1 MKKIWR
7 RMEIEG
13 GIEKVKKIGRRFG
26 KGRKMAVVRMADKK
40 EKMEVMS
47 KKRLL
52 KREVTKIENDWTRK
66 ERVVQWRLEK
76 IARKERR
83 NNREAWVRYGKIW
96 MEGK

>member
-7 RMEIEG
+7 RTEIEG
-13 GIEKVKKIGRRFG
+13 GIKEVKKIGKRFG
-26 KGRKMAVVRMADKK
+26 KGRKMVVV
-40 EKMEVMS
+40 KMEVMS

-52 KREVTKIENDWTRK
+52 KGEVTKIENDWTRK

-76 IARKERR
+76 IARRERR

-96 MEGK
+96 MQGK

>member
-1 MKKIWR
+1 
-7 RMEIEG
+7 MEIEG
-13 GIEKVKKIGRRFG
+13 KIEEVKNIGRRFR
-26 KGRKMAVVRMADKK
+26 KKRKMAVVRMADRKG
-40 EKMEVMS
+40 KMEVMN

-52 KREVTKIENDWTRK
+52 KGEVTKIEDDWTRK

-76 IARKERR
+76 IAKRERR

>member
-13 GIEKVKKIGRRFG
+13 RIKKVKKIGRKFG

-52 KREVTKIENDWTRK
+52 KGEVTKIEDDWTRK

-76 IARKERR
+76 IARKKRR
-83 NNREAWVRYGKIW
+83 NNREAWERYGKIW

>member
-13 GIEKVKKIGRRFG
+13 GTKEVKKIGKRFG
-26 KGRKMAVVRMADKK
+26 KGRKMAVVKMADRKG
-40 EKMEVMS
+40 KMEVMS

-52 KREVTKIENDWTRK
+52 KGAVTKIEDDWTRK

-76 IARKERR
+76 IARRERR

>member
-52 KREVTKIENDWTRK
+52 KREVTKIEDDWTRK
-66 ERVVQWRLEK
+66 ERVVQLGLEK

-83 NNREAWVRYGKIW
+83 NKRHG
-96 MEGK
+96 

>member
-52 KREVTKIENDWTRK
+52 KGEVTKIEDD
-66 ERVVQWRLEK
+66 
-76 IARKERR
+76 
-83 NNREAWVRYGKIW
+83 
-96 MEGK
+96 

>member
-13 GIEKVKKIGRRFG
+13 GIKEVKKIGKRFG
-26 KGRKMAVVRMADKK
+26 KGRKMVVVKMDRKG
-40 EKMEVMS
+40 KMEVMS

-52 KREVTKIENDWTRK
+52 KGEVTKIENDWTRK

-76 IARKERR
+76 IARRERR

-96 MEGK
+96 MQGK

>member
-13 GIEKVKKIGRRFG
+13 GIKEVKKIGKRFG
-26 KGRKMAVVRMADKK
+26 KGRKMAVVKMADRKG
-40 EKMEVMS
+40 KMEVMS

-52 KREVTKIENDWTRK
+52 KGAVTKIEDDWTRK

-76 IARKERR
+76 IAKRERR

>member
-7 RMEIEG
+7 RMEIKG

-26 KGRKMAVVRMADKK
+26 KERKMAVVRMADKK

-52 KREVTKIENDWTRK
+52 KGEVTKIEDDWTRK
-66 ERVVQWRLEK
+66 ERVVQ
-76 IARKERR
+76 
-83 NNREAWVRYGKIW
+83 
-96 MEGK
+96 

>member
-7 RMEIEG
+7 KMEIEG

-26 KGRKMAVVRMADKK
+26 KGRKMAVVRMANKK

-52 KREVTKIENDWTRK
+52 KGEVTKIEDDWTRK

-76 IARKERR
+76 IARTERR

>member
-7 RMEIEG
+7 RMEIEE

-26 KGRKMAVVRMADKK
+26 KGRKMAVVRMANKK

-52 KREVTKIENDWTRK
+52 KGEVTKIEDDWTRK

-76 IARKERR
+76 IARTERR
-83 NNREAWVRYGKIW
+83 NNREAWVRYGKI
-96 MEGK
+96 

>member
-1 MKKIWR
+1 M
-7 RMEIEG
+7 
-13 GIEKVKKIGRRFG
+13 KKIGRRFG

-52 KREVTKIENDWTRK
+52 KGKVTKIEDDWTRK

>member
-26 KGRKMAVVRMADKK
+26 KRRKMAVVRMADKK

-52 KREVTKIENDWTRK
+52 KGEVTKIEDDWTRK

>member
-52 KREVTKIENDWTRK
+52 KGEVTKIEDDWTRK